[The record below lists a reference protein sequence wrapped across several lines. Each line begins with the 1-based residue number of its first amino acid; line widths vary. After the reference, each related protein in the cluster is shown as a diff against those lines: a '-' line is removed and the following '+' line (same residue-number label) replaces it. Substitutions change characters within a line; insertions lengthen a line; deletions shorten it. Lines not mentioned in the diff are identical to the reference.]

1 MQRYINEVYHGKNR
15 DVKKEDSGNFISFET
30 VQKRVE
36 DKKPFTCEICSKS
49 FNSKF
54 NMQRHISEVHH
65 GKHRDVKKEDSG
77 NFIGFETVQD
87 ENKYIES
94 VLNSV
99 KTDFERK
106 RELGEKA
113 MEMIEKYE
121 LDVQKMPEEVKDAIR
136 FNLKMVVKD

>member
-1 MQRYINEVYHGKNR
+1 MAGNNAGGNYNISCKINLSTNIGK
-15 DVKKEDSGNFISFET
+15 EE
-30 VQKRVE
+30 RVE

-49 FNSKF
+49 FNYKG

-65 GKHRDVKKEDSG
+65 GKHRNRNVKKKDSG

-94 VLNSV
+94 VLNNV

-106 RELGEKA
+106 RELGKKA

-121 LDVQKMPEEVKDAIR
+121 LDVQKMSEEVKDAIR

>member
-1 MQRYINEVYHGKNR
+1 MEKIEMLKRKIVEISSVLKLYKKGWKIRNHLHVKSAQKFFNR
-15 DVKKEDSGNFISFET
+15 KDV
-30 VQKRVE
+30 V
-36 DKKPFTCEICSKS
+36 
-49 FNSKF
+49 
-54 NMQRHISEVHH
+54 QRHISEVHH
-65 GKHRDVKKEDSG
+65 GKHRDVKKEDSE

-113 MEMIEKYE
+113 MEIIEKYE

-136 FNLKMVVKD
+136 FNLKMVVKN